1 MNLHHILKQK
11 LKSIMYLIFI
21 VHAVLGPQKKTQC
34 LENVTVYSTCCKQGT
49 SISLLLATS
58 SKFSCC
64 SKVLSTLSSVMQ
76 KHRRDDSTGSFIL
89 AKTTNLAIYG
99 THINSLYS
107 CVANPTVSK
116 TWWQSASQ
124 NLRETKTKYQKYKNK
139 EISKPNHH

>member
-1 MNLHHILKQK
+1 MNLYQNFKTKTKINNELEIY
-11 LKSIMYLIFI
+11 STCYIMTS
-21 VHAVLGPQKKTQC
+21 KWKTPY
-34 LENVTVYSTCCKQGT
+34 LENVIEWTCWKQGT
-49 SISLLLATS
+49 SMSLLLATS

-76 KHRRDDSTGSFIL
+76 KHRREDSTGSFIL

-124 NLRETKTKYQKYKNK
+124 NLRKTKTKQ
-139 EISKPNHH
+139 

>member
-1 MNLHHILKQK
+1 
-11 LKSIMYLIFI
+11 MYLIFI

-34 LENVTVYSTCCKQGT
+34 LENVTESAVTVYSTCCKQGT

-76 KHRRDDSTGSFIL
+76 KHRREDSTGSFIL

-116 TWWQSASQ
+116 T
-124 NLRETKTKYQKYKNK
+124 
-139 EISKPNHH
+139 